1 MENIPAH
8 IYDWIEQIPYEGL
21 TAEQEQEVLQ
31 YLDEVEYTH
40 LHLAAVDA
48 KQFFA
53 TQPEANTNDIFAALT
68 DRFDEKY
75 GKKNT
80 PILLP
85 LRLWQAA
92 AAVLLLAVGYMGF
105 LLVNNPPTNNG
116 TQTVLQRDTVYI
128 ENQLPAKEVK
138 VYDTIFIK
146 QPSFGRESKSSSTLA
161 DSFATTDFGTYTG
174 TFDGLGTLSITD
186 KDAPQNAIKN
196 QSIEGDTFIR
206 EFGFVTL

>member
-1 MENIPAH
+1 MENIPTH
-8 IYDWIEQIPYEGL
+8 IYDWIERLPYEDL
-21 TAEQEQEVLQ
+21 TAEQKQQVLQ
-31 YLDEVEYTH
+31 HLGKAEYIQ
-40 LHLAAVDA
+40 LHLAAVEA

-53 TQPEANTNDIFAALT
+53 TKPQANTTDVFAALT
-68 DRFDEKY
+68 DKFDEKH

-105 LLVNNPPTNNG
+105 LLANNPPTTSG
-116 TQTVLQRDTVYI
+116 EQIVLQRDTVYI
-128 ENQLPAKEVK
+128 ESQLPAKEVK
-138 VYDTIFIK
+138 VYDTIFII
-146 QPSFGRESKSSSTLA
+146 QPSFVKEKKSSSTLA
-161 DSFATTDFGTYTG
+161 DSFAVTDFGIYTG
-174 TFDGLGTLSITD
+174 TFDRLGTLSITD

>member
-8 IYDWIEQIPYEGL
+8 IYDWIEHIPYEVL
-21 TAEQEQEVLQ
+21 TAEQKQEVLQ
-31 YLDEVEYTH
+31 HLDKVEYTQ
-40 LHLAAVDA
+40 LHLAAA
-48 KQFFA
+48 EARQFFA
-53 TQPEANTNDIFAALT
+53 TQPEAKITNVFVALT

-75 GKKNT
+75 GKKNM

-92 AAVLLLAVGYMGF
+92 AAILLLAVGYMGF
-105 LLVNNPPTNNG
+105 LLVNNPPTNKG

-146 QPSFGRESKSSSTLA
+146 QPAVGREKKSNTTLA

>member
-1 MENIPAH
+1 MENIPTH
-8 IYDWIEQIPYEGL
+8 IYDWIEQIPYESL

-31 YLDEVEYTH
+31 HLGKAEYIQ
-40 LHLAAVDA
+40 LHLAAVEA

-53 TQPEANTNDIFAALT
+53 AKPQANTTDVFAALT
-68 DRFDEKY
+68 EKFDEKY

-105 LLVNNPPTNNG
+105 LLVNNPPTTSG
-116 TQTVLQRDTVYI
+116 EQTVLQRDTVYI
-128 ENQLPAKEVK
+128 ENQLPAKEIK

-146 QPSFGRESKSSSTLA
+146 QPSFVKEKKSNTTLA
-161 DSFATTDFGTYTG
+161 DSFEITDFGIYTG